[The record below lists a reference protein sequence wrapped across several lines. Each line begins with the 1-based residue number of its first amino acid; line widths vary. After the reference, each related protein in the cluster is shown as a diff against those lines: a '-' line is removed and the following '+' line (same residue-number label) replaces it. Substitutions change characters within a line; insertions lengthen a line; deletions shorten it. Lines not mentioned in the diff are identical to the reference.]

1 MEQLEDTEAVKEGE
15 LLPANQAKRNTDLPL
30 YITASLN
37 YKLLHQTFTIGDGIS
52 STDPTSQRIFY
63 NVPLQKQQT
72 YYYFIRAYSTAHTTQ
87 VAKYMYNLP
96 IKLTVTYLRKSGFQN
111 KNAQ

>member
-1 MEQLEDTEAVKEGE
+1 MFYVYSHYYIVVSLEQLEDTEAVKESE
-15 LLPANQAKRNTDLPL
+15 LLPANQAKRNSDLPL

-37 YKLLHQTFTIGDGIS
+37 YKLLHQTFTIGDGS
-52 STDPTSQRIFY
+52 NSTDLTSQRIFY

-87 VAKYMYNLP
+87 VNAC
-96 IKLTVTYLRKSGFQN
+96 ITYP
-111 KNAQ
+111 